1 MLMPPTKRCCSPL
14 ISGDWEE
21 DSEEVS
27 TKDFRIGDD
36 VEDRWYN
43 IMLNTVELLTDD
55 SDALLPFYFGG
66 PKHARMSR
74 ATECAALVEK
84 LEGLCFDIENMC
96 KERLLSEQHSAALKE
111 KLAKKR
117 DFLEEVLLLEAL
129 LFFEVSFEGTF
140 LSCFSSLSRSRS
152 TVSNCMMRV
161 TMNVNTFKSAL
172 ENSCLLENE
181 IVQRGWLVL
190 NFDEMPDELVAEK
203 LNNKYQEPVLAVLKD
218 MFRIHFID
226 FPVLDAEAKHHV
238 CQRFTF
244 NSDALM
250 QVVKEAKEQ
259 QSQCPELRLH
269 SWLLKLIDFMKKRKT
284 TEVVN
289 DENEIYM
296 AIWGQEYD
304 RSMAHIK
311 RRRGTTAK

>member
-1 MLMPPTKRCCSPL
+1 MLMHRTKRCCSPF

-27 TKDFRIGDD
+27 NKDFRIGDD

-43 IMLNTVELLTDD
+43 MMLNTVELLTDD

-66 PKHARMSR
+66 PRHARLAR

-84 LEGLCFDIENMC
+84 LEGLCSDIENMC
-96 KERLLSEQHSAALKE
+96 KERLLSEEHSAALHQKVT
-111 KLAKKR
+111 KKR
-117 DFLEEVLLLEAL
+117 VFLEEVLLLESL
-129 LFFEVSFEGTF
+129 LFFEVSYEGTF
-140 LSCFSSLSRSRS
+140 LSCFSSLTRSRS
-152 TVSNCMMRV
+152 TASNCMSRLCMKV
-161 TMNVNTFKSAL
+161 DTFKSAL
-172 ENSCLLENE
+172 ENSCLLEDQ

-190 NFDEMPDELVAEK
+190 NFDEMPEELVAEK
-203 LNNKYQEPVLAVLKD
+203 LNNKYRDPVIVVLKD
-218 MFRIHFID
+218 MFRIQFID
-226 FPVLDAEAKHHV
+226 FPVLDAEATHV

-259 QSQCPELRLH
+259 QSQSSELRLH

-289 DENEIYM
+289 DENELYM
-296 AIWGQEYD
+296 AIWGQDYD
-304 RSMAHIK
+304 RSIAYMK
-311 RRRGTTAK
+311 RRRGRTAE